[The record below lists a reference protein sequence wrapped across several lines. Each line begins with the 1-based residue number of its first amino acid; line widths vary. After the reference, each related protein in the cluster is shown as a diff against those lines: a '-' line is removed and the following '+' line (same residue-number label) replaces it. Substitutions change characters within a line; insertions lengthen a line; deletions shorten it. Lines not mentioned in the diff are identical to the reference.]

1 MEQNAQQPN
10 EVQHV
15 EAIAVASDVIG
26 QMERASIDIQVS
38 TAHAYPR
45 SLKSFI
51 EKATAMVKVD
61 QETAE
66 SCIYRRPVGKDD
78 DGNRIFAEGESIRL
92 AEIVGATYGN
102 LRVGAIISE
111 MTPRYVKAQ
120 GFAHDLESNFASK
133 SEVVESCVKRTG
145 QPYDERMRVVVAKAA
160 MSKAMRDAIFRVVP
174 KSLCKPLVKEA
185 YLVISGAQKPL
196 AERRAAVDAWLKKL
210 PISAERVFAALK
222 VKGTAEMT
230 DEHLIDLTGLRTAMK
245 DGETTIDEAFP
256 ELPKEAPA
264 EGDKATLKGRI
275 GAKTGKGSK
284 DATPPAKVEPEP
296 SHTPPAEK

>member
-1 MEQNAQQPN
+1 MDQNTQQPN

-15 EAIAVASDVIG
+15 EALAVASDVIG

-45 SLKSFI
+45 SLKTFI

-66 SCIYRRPVGKDD
+66 SCIYRRPVGKDANGD
-78 DGNRIFAEGESIRL
+78 ATYAEGESIRL

-111 MTPRYVKAQ
+111 MNPRYVKAQ

-133 SEVVESCVKRTG
+133 SEVVESTVKRNG

-185 YLVISGAQKPL
+185 YLVISGSQKPL
-196 AERRAAVDAWLKKL
+196 AERRAAVDSWLKKL
-210 PISAERVFAALK
+210 PIDSARVFAALK
-222 VKGTAEMT
+222 VAGTAEMT
-230 DEHLIDLTGLRTAMK
+230 DAHLIDLTGIRTAMK
-245 DGETTIDEAFP
+245 DGEITLEEAFP
-256 ELPKEAPA
+256 ELPKE
-264 EGDKATLKGRI
+264 DKPGVDDKSLKG
-275 GAKTGKGSK
+275 KLKGKGVAGAPMSPK
-284 DATPPAKVEPEP
+284 VDPEGNQTPPAGQ
-296 SHTPPAEK
+296 